1 MENKKL
7 NYQFTVFGD
16 FSDISPN
23 NSKTIINLLSL
34 YEDKNF
40 VPSVFQEIPLD
51 IIPSQINNRISL
63 TNEDGWNI
71 NIGNS
76 RLDLSIAYKEKG
88 KYKDMNLETLSIEAV
103 DMITKL
109 LENYS
114 KSGNRLALNTM
125 YVLGDDES
133 KILTSKYNKKE
144 KLLNFYNENG
154 SDEWN
159 ERIMSQVICKDFDN
173 ETINVGTNINK
184 VKKAQVVIDD
194 KSVECNGIILQMD
207 INTTPEIKSYR
218 FDTTNISKF
227 FNVAIGYNKTI
238 YSNIQELVE
247 NEN

>member
-1 MENKKL
+1 MEKEMENKKL

-88 KYKDMNLETLSIEAV
+88 KYKDMNLETLSIEAI

-159 ERIMSQVICKDFDN
+159 ERIMSQVICEDFDN
-173 ETINVGTNINK
+173 ETINVG
-184 VKKAQVVIDD
+184 
-194 KSVECNGIILQMD
+194 
-207 INTTPEIKSYR
+207 
-218 FDTTNISKF
+218 
-227 FNVAIGYNKTI
+227 
-238 YSNIQELVE
+238 
-247 NEN
+247 

>member
-1 MENKKL
+1 
-7 NYQFTVFGD
+7 
-16 FSDISPN
+16 
-23 NSKTIINLLSL
+23 
-34 YEDKNF
+34 
-40 VPSVFQEIPLD
+40 
-51 IIPSQINNRISL
+51 
-63 TNEDGWNI
+63 
-71 NIGNS
+71 
-76 RLDLSIAYKEKG
+76 
-88 KYKDMNLETLSIEAV
+88 MNLETLSIEAI

-159 ERIMSQVICKDFDN
+159 ERIMSQVICEDFDN
-173 ETINVGTNINK
+173 ETINVGANINK

-247 NEN
+247 NENWKEKII